1 MNPARSSPSI
11 LELGIRGLSARCGL
25 SPSTV
30 RQAIPPPIFLCL
42 QNQVPSLGAIEAPML
57 ERQEVKII
65 PLNPVLPPAA
75 PVEAAILDAPRNSGG
90 LLSRGLNWLRARQA
104 GRSSNRRLHVAAS
117 VSLGDK
123 RFIAVVQVDGLQF
136 LIGGGATN
144 VALLAELKGK
154 ESFEDLLKETLSVQ
168 GKEPAVRSLEQVR
181 ESA

>member
-1 MNPARSSPSI
+1 MNSARSNPSI
-11 LELGIRGLSARCGL
+11 LALGIRGLSACCGL
-25 SPSTV
+25 SASTV
-30 RQAIPPPIFLCL
+30 RRTTPPPKFLCL
-42 QNQVPSLGAIEAPML
+42 QNQAHTLSAGEAPML
-57 ERQEVKII
+57 ASQEAKMI
-65 PLNPVLPPAA
+65 PLNPVKRTAESVKP
-75 PVEAAILDAPRNSGG
+75 AILDVPRNSGG
-90 LLSRGLNWLRARQA
+90 LLSRGLNWLRAHQA
-104 GRSSNRRLHVAAS
+104 GRSSNRRLHVEAS